1 MRLFRHLSD
10 TSFIGACKSFS
21 FRFFYAASLAVLQPQ
36 SETRMTASV
45 LQQLGDALCTVEP
58 LLTPSPHRRLPLFGG
73 LFFSHENSF
82 FFSSTISHVPAW
94 HGKNRMLLFSCLLKM
109 SDFLM
114 AKYIH
119 IYMDVHKIEIYIC
132 LRVCVCVYLFSNTA
146 TVLQKQ
152 HNNHKIS
159 FTKMSSCLNIL
170 FPVNMPCH
178 EPFLK

>member
-1 MRLFRHLSD
+1 MLIVRCDCSGTFQTPHLLVHVNRLVSD
-10 TSFIGACKSFS
+10 
-21 FRFFYAASLAVLQPQ
+21 FFMQPQ

-73 LFFSHENSF
+73 LFFSHVNSF

-132 LRVCVCVYLFSNTA
+132 LRVCVCVFIFKHCNSITKTAQQPQNFIHKNVFMFKYTFS
-146 TVLQKQ
+146 
-152 HNNHKIS
+152 S
-159 FTKMSSCLNIL
+159 
-170 FPVNMPCH
+170 
-178 EPFLK
+178 